1 LEVVVRLSVLVCRG
15 CCCGTSK
22 HPDVDHEA
30 QVETLRRSLP
40 DGMRARLF
48 EVDCLGPCSRSNV
61 VVVRRDGVRRWF
73 GQILDAEVTQA
84 LACWVHEGA
93 PEPLPALVAV
103 HEFVPEPR
111 HRGNAERARWE
122 AVAVPTVR

>member
-1 LEVVVRLSVLVCRG
+1 MTLSVLVCRG

-30 QVETLRRSLP
+30 QVETFRRSLP
-40 DGMRARLF
+40 GGIRARLF

-73 GQILDAEVTQA
+73 GQILETETTEA
-84 LACWVHEGA
+84 LADWVRDGA
-93 PEPLPALVAV
+93 PDPTPMRIAR
-103 HEFVPEPR
+103 HEFVPESR
-111 HRGNAERARWE
+111 HQARVE
-122 AVAVPTVR
+122 PVAAPSRR

>member
-1 LEVVVRLSVLVCRG
+1 MSLSVLVCRG

-40 DGMRARLF
+40 DSTRARLF
-48 EVDCLGPCSRSNV
+48 DVDCLGPCSRSNV

-73 GQILDAEVTQA
+73 GQILDDEVTQA
-84 LACWVHEGA
+84 LAGWVHEGA
-93 PEPLPALVAV
+93 SEPLPALVAA

-111 HRGNAERARWE
+111 HRGNADRGSITP
-122 AVAVPTVR
+122 VAAPSVR